1 MAGLGEF
8 GYLGLTSGL
17 LYTNLGPTLA
27 NTLVGALSAIVDNVP
42 VMFAVISMDPAMSLG
57 QCQLVTLTVGTGGSL
72 LAVGSAAG
80 VALLGSTRG
89 IYS

>member
-17 LYTNLGPTLA
+17 LCMNLGPTFV
-27 NTLVGALSAIVDNVP
+27 NTLVGALSPIVDNVP
-42 VMFAVISMDPAMSLG
+42 AMFAVVSVDPAMSLG
-57 QCQLVTLTVGTGGSL
+57 QWRLVTLTVGTGGSL

-80 VALLGSTRG
+80 VALMGSTRG
-89 IYS
+89 MYS